1 VILTFKL
8 VEHPVRTMNRISDA
22 LNRFCEYALV
32 VFLAA
37 MTVVV
42 FLEILFRYVLHLPL
56 FWTAEFARYGLVWSS
71 LLGATIA
78 FKRGEHIAVTIF
90 LNRLPPRSRRVMT
103 TIAEIGVA
111 VFLLVIFWGGIHLIL
126 VTSRQLS
133 PALRISMAIPYSA
146 LPMASAVML
155 IHVADRVLQLLRVK
169 GKAAS

>member
-1 VILTFKL
+1 
-8 VEHPVRTMNRISDA
+8 MNRISDA
-22 LNRFCEYALV
+22 LNRLCEYALV

-37 MTVVV
+37 MTGVV
-42 FLEILFRYVLHLPL
+42 FLEILFRYFLHLPL
-56 FWTAEFARYGLVWSS
+56 FWTAEFTRYCLVWSS

-90 LNRLPPRSRRVMT
+90 LNRLPPRPRRVMT
-103 TIAEIGVA
+103 TMAEIGVA
-111 VFLLVIFWGGIHLIL
+111 VFLWVIFWGGIHLIL

-155 IHVADRVLQLLRVK
+155 IHVADRVLRFRRFK
-169 GKAAS
+169 GKAAG